1 MLSACGAHAA
11 LPISKVP
18 APPRPPRQRADVG
31 QRKGKGKHF
40 LGTSKLWNRS
50 GTPGLA
56 PGCADDHLPLG
67 PCCSPWGSARCGSS
81 ALPSLN
87 TSFVLPTT
95 AKGITAVFRSVAILP
110 LDAQLKKKLKK
121 QLQASAS
128 ISACRRSCLVQGVL
142 PQQIE
147 IASRGHTAMS
157 QEGRKA

>member
-1 MLSACGAHAA
+1 MIQQFPYS
-11 LPISKVP
+11 
-18 APPRPPRQRADVG
+18 PPDSGLTWDKGRAREAFPRDQQV
-31 QRKGKGKHF
+31 
-40 LGTSKLWNRS
+40 LELVWYPW
-50 GTPGLA
+50 PG
-56 PGCADDHLPLG
+56 PSCADDHLPLG
-67 PCCSPWGSARCGSS
+67 PYCSPWGSAQCGSS

-95 AKGITAVFRSVAILP
+95 AKGITAVFPSVAILP

-128 ISACRRSCLVQGVL
+128 ISAFRHSCLVQGVL

-147 IASRGHTAMS
+147 IASRGCTAMS